1 MAVKKQNKISKVKRN
16 NQKKN
21 KLTKQGKIKNK
32 RNKVALKT
40 NNQVPP
46 PKNDVVY
53 SDSEESD
60 HGQGMLEMVEKDD
73 LSFLQKAVAEKSTSY
88 SLLNKIRF
96 KDKCEPIKQRKRK
109 PNLDGED
116 NEIESR
122 YEEENVDEKNS
133 KRTKLLLPIKTK
145 SGLIMR
151 SVDEEIP
158 DDEDEE
164 VKENIDHNMQ
174 TRKDDDDSD
183 DDDIFVLEDDNEIDP
198 TKPVSVAELF
208 AKRQAELQK
217 QKFRIGVFCSGL
229 LESPE
234 KNSCN
239 NHLLKAQSH
248 DVYTDALACL
258 LALRIQDVNLDAKKK
273 KKKKKYAKRIYD

>member
-1 MAVKKQNKISKVKRN
+1 
-16 NQKKN
+16 
-21 KLTKQGKIKNK
+21 
-32 RNKVALKT
+32 
-40 NNQVPP
+40 
-46 PKNDVVY
+46 
-53 SDSEESD
+53 
-60 HGQGMLEMVEKDD
+60 
-73 LSFLQKAVAEKSTSY
+73 
-88 SLLNKIRF
+88 
-96 KDKCEPIKQRKRK
+96 
-109 PNLDGED
+109 
-116 NEIESR
+116 
-122 YEEENVDEKNS
+122 
-133 KRTKLLLPIKTK
+133 
-145 SGLIMR
+145 MR

-234 KNSCN
+234 KKVKHFNE
-239 NHLLKAQSH
+239 LL
-248 DVYTDALACL
+248 YL
-258 LALRIQDVNLDAKKK
+258 LDDSKNGTTNLFTVSF
-273 KKKKKYAKRIYD
+273 